1 MKKKEKD
8 GSSLTSRI
16 WHARYIYLLIL
27 PVMIWIA
34 VFCYGP
40 MYGVVLAFKD
50 YNARLGI
57 LGSEWVG
64 LKHFKRIF
72 ITPEAIRSIKNTFI
86 ISGGRLIIE
95 FPIPIILAILFA
107 EMPGTKVK
115 KLYQT
120 ILTFPHFLSW
130 IVVSAVML
138 NFFANKGAV
147 NVLLSNMG
155 MKTVDF
161 FGSTLLAR
169 PMLYLSS
176 IWKEVGWGSIIFVA
190 AIAGI
195 DPTLYE
201 AAKIDGASKLR
212 QIWHITLTGIRATI
226 LVMLILKVGHVM
238 NAGFDQ
244 VFNLRNGV
252 TTNAIQILDTY
263 IYDITFLATPN
274 YGFSTAVGL
283 FKNVINL
290 TLMLVANKVTHIIS
304 GEKMI
309 G

>member
-1 MKKKEKD
+1 MF
-8 GSSLTSRI
+8 L
-16 WHARYIYLLIL
+16 
-27 PVMIWIA
+27 
-34 VFCYGP
+34 
-40 MYGVVLAFKD
+40 
-50 YNARLGI
+50 
-57 LGSEWVG
+57 VG
-64 LKHFKRIF
+64 LKYFKRIF

-201 AAKIDGASKLR
+201 AA
-212 QIWHITLTGIRATI
+212 
-226 LVMLILKVGHVM
+226 
-238 NAGFDQ
+238 
-244 VFNLRNGV
+244 
-252 TTNAIQILDTY
+252 
-263 IYDITFLATPN
+263 
-274 YGFSTAVGL
+274 
-283 FKNVINL
+283 
-290 TLMLVANKVTHIIS
+290 
-304 GEKMI
+304 
-309 G
+309 